1 MMEKIKHPAHY
12 AEGRKYEPYK
22 VIKDW
27 DLNFNLGNAV
37 KYIFRAGRK
46 DNAAVDLKKAIEYIQ
61 FELEAI
67 EGEQEK
73 APEPAK
79 DFYEDNCCGCG
90 ECGGCCRHEQEDDED
105 YKLLDGIIG
114 SFINWMEDLPF
125 NLRGNHFVALK
136 ELFDKLEKADKV
148 REKLSEKLASHLN
161 CRGEFTPVMGS
172 EPAEVKISV
181 EGGYIPT
188 ECIDEVVSNIADRIR
203 KSLRER
209 EGMRDEDN

>member
-1 MMEKIKHPAHY
+1 MMEKTKHPAHY

-37 KYIFRAGRK
+37 KYLSRARRK
-46 DNAAVDLKKAIEYIQ
+46 DNVVVDLKKAIEYIQ

-73 APEPAK
+73 APEPTK

-90 ECGGCCRHEQEDDED
+90 ECGCHREPDEEEDE
-105 YKLLDGIIG
+105 LLDGIIG

-125 NLRGNHFVALK
+125 NLRGNPFVALK

-148 REKLSEKLASHLN
+148 REKLSEKLSSHPN
-161 CRGEFTPVMGS
+161 CRCEFTPVMGS
-172 EPAEVKISV
+172 EPAEIKISV

-188 ECIDEVVSNIADRIR
+188 KCIDEVASNIADRIR

-209 EGMRDEDN
+209 AGMRDEDN

>member
-1 MMEKIKHPAHY
+1 MEKIKHPSHY

-37 KYIFRAGRK
+37 KYISRAGRK
-46 DNAAVDLKKAIEYIQ
+46 DNVVVDLKKAIEYIQ
-61 FELEAI
+61 FEIEAI

-90 ECGGCCRHEQEDDED
+90 ECGCHRESNEEEDKD
-105 YKLLDGIIG
+105 YKQ
-114 SFINWMEDLPF
+114 F
-125 NLRGNHFVALK
+125 
-136 ELFDKLEKADKV
+136 
-148 REKLSEKLASHLN
+148 REATDNIFGDMFKPSKH
-161 CRGEFTPVMGS
+161 S
-172 EPAEVKISV
+172 EPVEIKISV

-188 ECIDEVVSNIADRIR
+188 KCIDEVVSNIADRIR
-203 KSLRER
+203 KSLKKRA
-209 EGMRDEDN
+209 GMRDEDN